1 MKNLIQCGAVLL
13 LACFAAQGQSIIADN
28 YDVAGSGTGFDLDSG
43 VNSGIN
49 PPTTRLTGSTAANM
63 RYLYTFTD
71 KAAASYS
78 ITGNALQVAAS
89 ANSGRFT
96 LSADGTTAYD
106 FGPVL
111 QTGYATAANPI
122 VYEITISML
131 NNSAAQ
137 QRFSFALATVE
148 NNANFWDFG
157 VQLFRTNNTMT
168 RYTIGKRIDRVSY
181 TTATDSTGTTAD
193 LNEVI
198 ARTAADTFG
207 TQIDFL
213 MRVTDAG
220 AESTT
225 FNSRVQLSR
234 DGGSTWFY
242 DTDTDEDLVATG
254 FRFDTDSRYFSWDIA
269 TQAVATYDNFSLKL
283 VTPAVVPEPS
293 TFALGLLA
301 GVGALIRRRR

>member
-1 MKNLIQCGAVLL
+1 MKNLIKSAAVLL
-13 LACFAAQGQSIIADN
+13 LACVSAQGQSIIADN
-28 YDVAGSGTGFDLDSG
+28 YDVTGSGTGFDLDTG

-63 RYLYTFTD
+63 RYLYTYTD
-71 KAAASYS
+71 KAATSYS
-78 ITGNALQVAAS
+78 ITGNALQVAAAAS
-89 ANSGRFT
+89 SGRFT
-96 LSADGTTAYD
+96 LSADGTTAFN

-111 QTGYATAANPI
+111 QTGYATAANPV
-122 VYEITISML
+122 VYDITISMK
-131 NNSAAQ
+131 NNAAGT

-157 VQLFRTNNTMT
+157 LQLFRTNNTMT

-242 DTDTDEDLVATG
+242 DTDTDEDLAATG

-269 TQAVATYDNFSLKL
+269 AQAVATYDTFS
-283 VTPAVVPEPS
+283 VTVIQAAVPEPS
-293 TFALGLLA
+293 VAALGLLA
-301 GVGALIRRRR
+301 AATLIFRRRQ

>member
-1 MKNLIQCGAVLL
+1 MKNLIQTAAVLL
-13 LACFAAQGQSIIADN
+13 LAAATASGQIIIADK
-28 YDVAGSGTGFDLDSG
+28 YDVTGSDTGFALGSG

-49 PPTTRLTGSTAANM
+49 PPATRMTGSLAANM
-63 RYLYTFTD
+63 SYLYTFTD

-78 ITGNALQVAAS
+78 ITGNALKVAA
-89 ANSGRFT
+89 AGDSGRFT

-111 QTGYATAANPI
+111 QTGSATAANPI
-122 VYEITISML
+122 VYDITISMA

-157 VQLFRTNNTMT
+157 VQLFRTNNTMN
-168 RYTIGKRIDRVSY
+168 RHTIGKRIDRVSY
-181 TTATDSTGTTAD
+181 TTAIDSTGPNAD
-193 LNEVI
+193 LNKVI
-198 ARTAADTFG
+198 ARTPAGSYGA
-207 TQIDFL
+207 QVDFL

-225 FNSRVQLSR
+225 FNSRVQLSM
-234 DGGSTWFY
+234 DGGSNWFY
-242 DTDTDEDLVATG
+242 DTQSDADLSATG
-254 FRFDTDSRYFSWDIA
+254 FRFDTNSRYFSWDIA
-269 TQAVATYDNFSLKL
+269 DQASAAYDNFSLTL
-283 VTPAVVPEPS
+283 VTPAVPEPS
-293 TFALGLLA
+293 TLALGLLA